1 MSEDGG
7 RAKSGGEGKG
17 EREEKT
23 ATCVDKGQE
32 TQHIEQ
38 SQSSF
43 SPHVDELDRKFE
55 HFGNVALIEMSGIA
69 ARSRSPPR
77 M

>member
-23 ATCVDKGQE
+23 ATGVDKGQE

-43 SPHVDELDRKFE
+43 SPHVDELDR
-55 HFGNVALIEMSGIA
+55 
-69 ARSRSPPR
+69 
-77 M
+77 

>member
-1 MSEDGG
+1 MTDRIADCRLELSHYMPQHIMLIQ
-7 RAKSGGEGKG
+7 
-17 EREEKT
+17 
-23 ATCVDKGQE
+23 QE

-43 SPHVDELDRKFE
+43 SPHVDELDSQFE
-55 HFGNVALIEMSGIA
+55 HFGNVAFIEMSGIA

>member
-7 RAKSGGEGKG
+7 GATFGGEGEI
-17 EREEKT
+17 ER
-23 ATCVDKGQE
+23 AV
-32 TQHIEQ
+32 

-43 SPHVDELDRKFE
+43 SPHVDELDSQFE
-55 HFGNVALIEMSGIA
+55 HFGNVAFIEMSGIA